1 MKSKGLRS
9 LANQLAD
16 QSMTSRELCEKAL
29 DRSRNT
35 QSVFINLNE
44 DILYLADLIDQK
56 RKSTAQVPALAGIPI
71 ALKDLFDVRHQKTLA
86 GSVVLKDQ
94 VNRAEQDAAVVA
106 PLRNAGLLFLGRL
119 NMSEFAFSGMGM
131 NPHYGTPLSVWDRV
145 TGHLPGG
152 SSSGSGVVVGEGI
165 VAAALGSDTAG
176 SCRIPAAFNGIV
188 GVKPSYGRLPLT
200 GIFPLSHSSDAPG
213 PLAVDVDSCHILD
226 RFMMQDPQAARL
238 PEIAIIDPAKLTLIV
253 PDADVMRGLD
263 DTVQN
268 TFEAGVTKLKMA
280 GFNFQ
285 THKMPSLDGC
295 IEFFKTNP
303 VAVYE
308 AYQLHRQNLEN
319 HFASFDPFVGQRILT
334 GKDISPAEQQDR
346 YEQKS
351 WLIKQFNAEF
361 SALGADAVL
370 YPTVACIPPA
380 ISDCKDS
387 EQARIIN
394 LNCLRNTATVNN
406 FDGCSISLPCHKP
419 GEAPVGLMVSARNG
433 EDEKLYQVAAA
444 LESALRNET

>member
-1 MKSKGLRS
+1 MNSKGLRS
-9 LANQLAD
+9 LARQLAD
-16 QSMTSRELCEKAL
+16 QSITSHQLCEIALDKSRE
-29 DRSRNT
+29 N
-35 QSVFINLNE
+35 QSVFMSLNE
-44 DILYLADLIDQK
+44 DILALADLIDQK
-56 RKSTAQVPALAGIPI
+56 RKTTSQISSLAGIPI

-86 GSVVLKDQ
+86 GSIVLKDQ
-94 VNRAEQDAAVVA
+94 VNRAEQDAAVIA

-131 NPHYGTPLSVWDRV
+131 NPHYGTPLSVWDRE
-145 TGHLPGG
+145 TGRLPGG

-200 GIFPLSHSSDAPG
+200 GIFPLSYSSDAPG

-226 RFMMQDPQAARL
+226 RFMMQDPEADSL
-238 PEIAIIDPAKLTLIV
+238 PEIAKLNPADLNLIV

-263 DTVQN
+263 AIVQK
-268 TFEAGVTKLKMA
+268 TFEAGITKLKQA
-280 GFNFQ
+280 GLNIR
-285 THKMPSLDGC
+285 THKMPSLDAC
-295 IEFFKTNP
+295 IQFFKTSP
-303 VAVYE
+303 IAVYE

-319 HFASFDPFVGQRILT
+319 HFESFDPFVGQRILT
-334 GKDISPAEQQDR
+334 GKDISSAEQADR

-351 WLIKQFNAEF
+351 SLIKQFNSEF
-361 SALGADAVL
+361 MALEADAVL
-370 YPTVACIPPA
+370 YPTVACIPPP

-387 EQARIIN
+387 EQARMIN

-406 FDGCSISLPCHKP
+406 FDGCSISLPCHNE
-419 GEAPVGLMVSARNG
+419 GDAPVGLMVSARNG
-433 EDEKLYQVAAA
+433 EDEKLYQVAAM
-444 LESALRNET
+444 LESALNT